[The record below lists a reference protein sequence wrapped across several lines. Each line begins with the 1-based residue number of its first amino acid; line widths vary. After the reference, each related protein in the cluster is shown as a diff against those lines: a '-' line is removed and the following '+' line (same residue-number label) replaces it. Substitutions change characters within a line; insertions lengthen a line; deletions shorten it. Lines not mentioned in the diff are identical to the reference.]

1 LACALQS
8 IAKRIGIILSGRG
21 LVEKVVFT
29 GNVAKN
35 IGVKKAL
42 EKALEVNIIIPEEPQ
57 IVGALGAAIFA
68 NNQLIQSNRKTV
80 A

>member
-1 LACALQS
+1 MA
-8 IAKRIGIILSGRG
+8 IAKRVGIMTSGIG

-29 GNVAKN
+29 GGVAKN

-42 EKALEVNIIIPEEPQ
+42 EEVLGIDIIIPQEPQ

-68 NNQLIQSNRKTV
+68 EEKNRALI
-80 A
+80 